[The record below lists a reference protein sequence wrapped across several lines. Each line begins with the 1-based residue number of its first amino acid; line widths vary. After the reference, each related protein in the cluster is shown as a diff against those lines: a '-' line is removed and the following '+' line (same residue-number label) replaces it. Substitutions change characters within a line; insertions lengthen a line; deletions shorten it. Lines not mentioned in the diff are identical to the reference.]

1 MALDDNGRR
10 LKAILEAFEI
20 PISEVG
26 LVCGVSRSMVS
37 RILSEND
44 PLNGNDVFW
53 LRVEKALGKL
63 VEGRKGQVF
72 KIGAIE
78 LAKVEG
84 LKVVAELKKAS

>member
-10 LKAILEAFEI
+10 LKAILEVFSI
-20 PISEVG
+20 PISDVATVTG
-26 LVCGVSRSMVS
+26 ISRTYVS

-44 PLNGNDVFW
+44 PLNGNDQFW
-53 LRVEKALGKL
+53 LKVEKALGKL

-78 LAKVEG
+78 VEKVEG
-84 LKVVAELKKAS
+84 LRVLDGIEG